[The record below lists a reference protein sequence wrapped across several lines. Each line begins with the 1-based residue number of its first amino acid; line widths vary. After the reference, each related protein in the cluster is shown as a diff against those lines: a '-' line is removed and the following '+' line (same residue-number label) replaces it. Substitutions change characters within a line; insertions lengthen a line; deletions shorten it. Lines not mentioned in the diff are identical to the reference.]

1 MMRIYPE
8 KMRSHL
14 LFIGLLASFLHLSEI
29 QAQCPN
35 DFDFE
40 RQSQIDSFPILYPD
54 CSDFPGQLKVSG
66 GDITNV
72 LGFSNL
78 KSIQYLNISFNKKLR
93 DLSGFDQVD
102 TIHSGFLLNVNDS
115 LRSLHGLEQLK
126 YVGGTI
132 HMNNN
137 HHLQDLNGLSNLQ
150 KVTGQ
155 FKMVGSSLVQNLKGL
170 DSLRE
175 VYQLWISNN
184 YDLVSY
190 EGIEQLRKVEGLF
203 LIGNYAENVDPFS
216 NLDTIGQM
224 LQITNN
230 GFLTDI
236 SGLQNLKEIKG
247 GNVLIRNNPKLSE
260 CAAFAICKAIANT
273 PENVTIINN
282 KAGCD
287 SPEELTGDCLS
298 LFNFSAARGKVYADL
313 DCNELFDSTDVLLP
327 NHIIRNQE
335 TGVPWASSGPAGSFE
350 NLLTPSTTVSILP
363 DSIKGFT
370 SHPLA
375 DTFIVTNGLQIFSDR
390 DFKFCPDSSF
400 HNLSVSL
407 FPVTLPV
414 RGFSQRYQVCLRN
427 IGSNYEN
434 AILKFSLID
443 SVGINSMQLTSVQN
457 GFITSDGFEW
467 DIQDLQPFEERCYQA
482 TVRVLPTSDLA
493 TSFDVKLSV
502 VIAPETIEIDTTDN
516 CVLLTQTIVGS
527 FDPNDKTVSP
537 EKLDHK
543 ETADGNWLDYRI
555 RFQNT
560 GTFPAT
566 FVEVYDTLESG
577 LDIRTFQ
584 MQQASHDY
592 TLSFPDP
599 GVLKWRFD
607 NINLPDSTS
616 DEPNS
621 HGFIAFRIKTVPDL
635 PLLRTVQNRAG
646 IYFDF
651 NEVVLTEF
659 ATTSL
664 ILEEPKGFGPSMD
677 FNVFPNPFESQSPL
691 YITLENDFI
700 GKIRVEFFS
709 FDGKVIRLFEREKTQ
724 LKQRF
729 VFNDLPFQNAFFVRL
744 RDERSVRVK
753 TVMKF

>member
-1 MMRIYPE
+1 MGRA
-8 KMRSHL
+8 L
-14 LFIGLLASFLHLSEI
+14 LFVCMFIILS
-29 QAQCPN
+29 QGVDAQCPPE
-35 DFDFE
+35 FDFE

-54 CSDFPGQLKVSG
+54 CTDFPGQLRVSG
-66 GDITNV
+66 TDITNV

-78 KSIQYLNISFNKKLR
+78 KSIQYLNISFNHNLR

-115 LRSLHGLEQLK
+115 LLSLHGLEQLK

-132 HMNNN
+132 FMNNN
-137 HHLQDLNGLSNLQ
+137 HHLQDLNGFSNLQ
-150 KVTGQ
+150 KVRGQ

-184 YDLVSY
+184 YDMVSY

-203 LIGNYAENVDPFS
+203 LIGNYAVNVDPFS
-216 NLDTIGQM
+216 NLDTIGQQ
-224 LQITNN
+224 LHITNSA
-230 GFLTDI
+230 FLTDI
-236 SGLQNLKEIKG
+236 SGFQNLKEITG
-247 GNVLIRNNPKLSE
+247 GKVLIQNNSKLSN
-260 CAAFAICKAIANT
+260 CAAYAICKAIANT
-273 PENVTIINN
+273 PDNVTIRNN
-282 KAGCD
+282 KSGCD

-313 DCNELFDSTDVLLP
+313 DCNGLFDSTDVLLP
-327 NHIIRNQE
+327 NHIIRHQE
-335 TGVPWASSGPAGSFE
+335 TGVPWASSGPGGTFE
-350 NLLTPSTTVSILP
+350 NLLTPATTVSVIP
-363 DSIKGFT
+363 DSINGFT

-375 DTFIVTNGLQIFSDR
+375 DTFVVTNGLQIFSDR
-390 DFKFCPDSSF
+390 DFAFCPDSSF
-400 HNLSVSL
+400 HNLSVSF

-414 RGFSQRYQVCLRN
+414 RGFNQRYQVCVRN

-434 AILKFSLID
+434 AIVKLSFID
-443 SVGINSMQLTSVQN
+443 SVGQNNMQLISAQT

-467 DIQDLQPFEERCYQA
+467 DIQNLQPFEERCFRA
-482 TVRVLPTSDLA
+482 MVRVSPTSTLGA
-493 TSFDVKLSV
+493 SFDVKGFAT
-502 VIAPETIEIDTTDN
+502 ITPETIEIDTLDN
-516 CVLLTQTIVGS
+516 CVLLSQNIVGS

-537 EKLDHK
+537 EFLDHT

-566 FVEVYDTLESG
+566 FVEVYDTLEPG

-592 TLSFPDP
+592 TLSFPGP

-607 NINLPDSTS
+607 NIHLPDSTS

-621 HGFIAFRIKTVPDL
+621 HGFISFGIKTVPNL

-664 ILEEPKGFGPSMD
+664 IIEEPKGFGSSLD
-677 FNVFPNPFESQSPL
+677 FNVFPNPFDSQEPL
-691 YITLENDFI
+691 YITLDNDFI

-724 LKQRF
+724 PKQRF
-729 VFNDLPFQNAFFVRL
+729 VFEDLPFQNTFFVRI

-753 TVMKF
+753 VVMKF